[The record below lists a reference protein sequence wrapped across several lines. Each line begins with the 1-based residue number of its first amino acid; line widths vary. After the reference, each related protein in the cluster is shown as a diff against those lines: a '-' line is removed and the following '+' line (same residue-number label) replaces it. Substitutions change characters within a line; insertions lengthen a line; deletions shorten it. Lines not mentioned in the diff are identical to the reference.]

1 VSVDFDGLSD
11 GELAA
16 LTLAGRTQAFATIMA
31 RHRTPIHRL
40 VRGHVGDADE
50 ALDVTQEAFVAAF
63 VALRRYDA
71 AQPMRAWLARIAL
84 NKCRDWGRRR
94 TVRRLFGFVNTTADP
109 AGEVADVAVTA
120 DTVAA
125 DREELEL
132 AWAAIARLPTPLK
145 EPLILHA
152 IDGLSQAETAQVLGI
167 SEKAVETRVARARTK
182 LIDNLSRG

>member
-1 VSVDFDGLSD
+1 MTLDLDSLSD

-16 LTLAGRTQAFATIMA
+16 LTLAGRNQAFATIMK
-31 RHRTPIHRL
+31 RHRAPIHRL
-40 VRGHVGDADE
+40 VRGHIGDADE

-71 AQPMRAWLARIAL
+71 AQPMRGWLARIAL

-94 TVRRLFGFVNTTADP
+94 AVRRLFSFAIPLSDPADEIADP
-109 AGEVADVAVTA
+109 G
-120 DTVAA
+120 VAA
-125 DREELEL
+125 DTAAADRQELD
-132 AWAAIARLPTPLK
+132 ATWTAIAGLPAPLK

-167 SEKAVETRVARARTK
+167 SEKAVETRVARARAR
-182 LIDNLSRG
+182 LMDILPRG